1 MELMPKFLPL
11 LPRLASLWDDEE
23 GQAVVEYILMILMAV
38 SVVTIIGV
46 GFRKTLFKL
55 WTLFAQEIS
64 AGCPGCPPDPR
75 VRLR

>member
-1 MELMPKFLPL
+1 MVVMPKLLPL
-11 LPRLASLWDDEE
+11 LSRLSRDEE

-55 WTLFAQEIS
+55 WTLFAREIS
-64 AGCPGCPPDPR
+64 AGCPGCPADPR
-75 VRLR
+75 VIVR